1 MTVPRNILWYRNGPP
16 RSICDGQ
23 SPSPL
28 LQFLGGRGRV
38 SPLISHLR
46 SPTLGCR
53 PLREDADGSN
63 LEEVSIEFPFAFE
76 KSPGVRPSNIDY
88 S

>member
-1 MTVPRNILWYRNGPP
+1 MASLRAPCCSSR
-16 RSICDGQ
+16 
-23 SPSPL
+23 
-28 LQFLGGRGRV
+28 GGRGRV

-53 PLREDADGSN
+53 PLREDADGSS
-63 LEEVSIEFPFAFE
+63 LEEVSIEFSFAFE